1 MKIQEGGKVSELS
14 RREISLK
21 VISELGIRS
30 PSSLNRGTDNW
41 MCRCP
46 FHEDNHPSMGIDLN
60 RGIYHCF
67 SCGRKGKMESL
78 YKEFTGI
85 ELFPKDNKADA
96 FTRFSRPAFEY
107 QYHIPKRK
115 VIYLNYDRSSL
126 IPALD
131 SEECIN
137 YLNRRGINLELAGK
151 AGFLYAKDT
160 RINTTRFT
168 DRLCIPI
175 YENGSLVS
183 MEGRQLNSENSG
195 PKVLY
200 PKNTSVN
207 MLYDVDNLDF
217 DSDVFAVEGLMDL
230 FVLRSCDYF
239 SNSTS
244 IFGANVTKRQLEQI
258 KKCKRFI
265 YIYDLDEAGRK
276 TVEQLRASGLDNVYI
291 LRIPSSY
298 RGVTLKD
305 VGDFPKAGLSVESL
319 LKRKWMNH
327 IIKLD

>member
-1 MKIQEGGKVSELS
+1 MSELS

-30 PSSLNRGTDNW
+30 PSGLRRGMDNL
-41 MCRCP
+41 MCQCP

-96 FTRFSRPAFEY
+96 FTKFSRPIFEY

-115 VIYLNYDRSSL
+115 VIYLNYDRNSM

-131 SEECIN
+131 SKECVD
-137 YLNRRGINLELAGK
+137 YLNKRGIKLELADK

-160 RINTTRFT
+160 RINTTRFSE
-168 DRLCIPI
+168 RLCIPI
-175 YENGSLVS
+175 YENGNIVS
-183 MEGRQLNSENSG
+183 MEGRQLNSEDSG

-217 DSDVFAVEGLMDL
+217 NSDVFAVEGLMDL
-230 FVLRSCDYF
+230 FVLRSCDFF

-258 KKCKRFI
+258 EKCNRFI
-265 YIYDLDEAGRK
+265 YIYDLDEAGKK
-276 TVEQLRASGLDNVYI
+276 TVEQLRASKLDNIYV
-291 LRIPSSY
+291 LKIPSSY
-298 RGVTLKD
+298 GGVTLKD

-327 IIKLD
+327 IEKLS

>member
-1 MKIQEGGKVSELS
+1 MSELS

-30 PSSLNRGTDNW
+30 PSGFRRGMDNL
-41 MCRCP
+41 MCQCP

-96 FTRFSRPAFEY
+96 FTKFSRPIFEY

-115 VIYLNYDRSSL
+115 VIYLNYDRNSM

-131 SEECIN
+131 SKECVD
-137 YLNRRGINLELAGK
+137 YLNKRGIKLELADK

-160 RINTTRFT
+160 RINTTRFSE
-168 DRLCIPI
+168 RLCIPI
-175 YENGSLVS
+175 YENGNIVS
-183 MEGRQLNSENSG
+183 MEGRQLNSEDSG

-217 DSDVFAVEGLMDL
+217 NSDVFAVEGLMDL
-230 FVLRSCDYF
+230 CVLRSCDFF

-258 KKCKRFI
+258 EKCNRFI
-265 YIYDLDEAGRK
+265 YIYDLDEAGKK
-276 TVEQLRASGLDNVYI
+276 TVEQLRASKLDNIYV
-291 LRIPSSY
+291 LKIPSSY
-298 RGVTLKD
+298 GGVTLKD

-327 IIKLD
+327 IEKLS

>member
-1 MKIQEGGKVSELS
+1 MSELS

-21 VISELGIRS
+21 VISELGIHS
-30 PSSLNRGTDNW
+30 PTRLTRGVNNW
-41 MCRCP
+41 MCQCP
-46 FHEDNHPSMGIDLN
+46 FHEDNHPSMGIDLE

-67 SCGRKGKMESL
+67 SCGRKGKIESL

-85 ELFPKDNKADA
+85 DIFPKNNRVDA
-96 FTRFSRPAFEY
+96 FTKFSRPTFEY

-115 VIYLNYDRSSL
+115 VIYLNYDRTTLVS
-126 IPALD
+126 ALQ
-131 SEECIN
+131 SEECVN
-137 YLNRRGINLELAGK
+137 YLNKRGISLELAHK
-151 AGFLYAKDT
+151 ANFLYAKDT
-160 RINTTRFT
+160 RINTTRFL

-175 YENGSLVS
+175 YEKGNLVS
-183 MEGRQLNSENSG
+183 IEGRKIDSNSQG

-207 MLYDVDNLDF
+207 LLYDIDNLDF
-217 DSDVFAVEGLMDL
+217 NSDVFAVEGLMDL

-239 SNSTS
+239 TNSTS

-258 KKCKRFI
+258 EKCKRFI

-276 TVEQLRASGLDNVYI
+276 TIEQLRSSGLDNIYI

-298 RGVTLKD
+298 GGVPLKD
-305 VGDFPKAGLSVESL
+305 VGDFPKAGLTVESL

-327 IIKLD
+327 IIKLN

>member
-1 MKIQEGGKVSELS
+1 
-14 RREISLK
+14 
-21 VISELGIRS
+21 
-30 PSSLNRGTDNW
+30 
-41 MCRCP
+41 
-46 FHEDNHPSMGIDLN
+46 
-60 RGIYHCF
+60 
-67 SCGRKGKMESL
+67 
-78 YKEFTGI
+78 
-85 ELFPKDNKADA
+85 
-96 FTRFSRPAFEY
+96 
-107 QYHIPKRK
+107 
-115 VIYLNYDRSSL
+115 
-126 IPALD
+126 
-131 SEECIN
+131 
-137 YLNRRGINLELAGK
+137 
-151 AGFLYAKDT
+151 
-160 RINTTRFT
+160 
-168 DRLCIPI
+168 
-175 YENGSLVS
+175 
-183 MEGRQLNSENSG
+183 MEGRQLNSENLG